1 MQNALEMEMNKAT
14 YKMHY
19 RLLRL
24 SFGRGKSA
32 SFHALAPSLI
42 DTKFINK
49 LAYSVYGCPLN
60 IFFNVI

>member
-24 SFGRGKSA
+24 SFGRGKTP
-32 SFHALAPSLI
+32 SFHAIAPSLI
-42 DTKFINK
+42 DVNFIDQLAKLKFN
-49 LAYSVYGCPLN
+49 A
-60 IFFNVI
+60 